1 MISGGC
7 KEAGKELS
15 GEEEDED
22 IVCVALADVQ
32 NEADIQDEGESH
44 TWKYMSLAHWRMKI
58 RKVTPPTMTQQT
70 NIYSKGCPALRT
82 GVVG

>member
-7 KEAGKELS
+7 KGAGKELS
-15 GEEEDED
+15 GEGEDEG

-44 TWKYMSLAHWRMKI
+44 TWKYMCLAH
-58 RKVTPPTMTQQT
+58 
-70 NIYSKGCPALRT
+70 
-82 GVVG
+82 